1 MFQICLKYSEMT
13 LFADDMALYC
23 PSIQLSLTYRLNST
37 KICIKSLNKLIISI
51 EKSKFMLIGN
61 KRRLQNFNGGTLII
75 NDDLLGRVTEFKYL
89 GVILEETLSW

>member
-1 MFQICLKYSEMT
+1 
-13 LFADDMALYC
+13 
-23 PSIQLSLTYRLNST
+23 
-37 KICIKSLNKLIISI
+37 
-51 EKSKFMLIGN
+51 MLIGN